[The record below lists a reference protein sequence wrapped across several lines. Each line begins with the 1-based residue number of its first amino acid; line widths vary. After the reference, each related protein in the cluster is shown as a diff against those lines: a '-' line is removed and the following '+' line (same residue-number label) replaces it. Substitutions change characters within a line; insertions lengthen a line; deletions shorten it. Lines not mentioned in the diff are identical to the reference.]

1 MNTLQKNQETR
12 PVSAENQS
20 TRRYLTPSVNIHENK
35 DGYVV
40 EAEMPGVRKEDLE
53 VTLDGHELS
62 VVGRRPAQPS
72 AGEAVY
78 RESEDADFRWTSEL
92 DPTID
97 TAKIVAKIDQGLL
110 TLTLP
115 KAEAVKPRR
124 LVVND

>member
-1 MNTLQKNQETR
+1 MNTTLKKFETR
-12 PVSAENQS
+12 PVCGENQS
-20 TRRYLTPSVNIHENK
+20 TRQYLTPAVNIYENK

-40 EAEMPGVRKEDLE
+40 EAEMPGVRKEGLE

-62 VVGRRPAQPS
+62 VVGRRPAQAS
-72 AGEAVY
+72 ADEVYY

-124 LVVND
+124 VVVND